1 MRAVPIPFD
10 PRIIPLMDTP
20 QQRIEA
26 DLKEALKAR
35 DKERLSTLRLLLTEI
50 KNEKIRLG
58 EEVDDDTFVALV
70 RRAIKRRGDAEEQY
84 RQGGRAE
91 LADKEKREAEILAA
105 YLPQQVGE
113 EEIRTAIADL
123 VEAEGLAGARGMG
136 PVMKAMRARFGSRGD
151 AATISRIAR
160 EILG

>member
-1 MRAVPIPFD
+1 
-10 PRIIPLMDTP
+10 MDTP

-26 DLKEALKAR
+26 DLKAALKAK

-58 EEVDDDTFVALV
+58 EEIDEKTFIALV
-70 RRAIKRRGDAEEQY
+70 RRGIKRRDDAEAQY
-84 RQGGRAE
+84 RKGNRPE

-113 EEIRTAIADL
+113 DEIRAA
-123 VEAEGLAGARGMG
+123 VEEFVRSEGLAGPRGMG
-136 PVMKAMRARFGSRGD
+136 PVMKAMLARFGASTDG
-151 AATISRIAR
+151 ATISRIAR
-160 EILG
+160 EILGG